1 MTCGATQ
8 SSDLPRITR
17 KQLAAVCMGNGLDF
31 YDFVTFAFF
40 ASQIGRTLFPDDGGT
55 GLLYALLT
63 FGAGFLT
70 RPLGSIVFGRIA
82 DRRGRVPA
90 MLLSFSLM
98 GVSIV
103 GLALTPA
110 YATIG
115 MTAPALAVTF
125 RLLQGF
131 ALGGEVGP
139 NAAFLYEAA
148 PRSRRALYVAMLGVT
163 QNLAVVASGAVGAI
177 LSAWLT
183 PTDLDAY
190 GWRIAF
196 LVGAAIVPVAAWIR
210 RTLVETTI
218 PSATEASILPKGSR
232 SLVIGGFLT
241 LAGGNVAFL
250 SIEYL
255 GTYAQTVL
263 NLPAENAFHSIL
275 VLGLVAAA
283 TDLVAAKLMDRGV
296 RSWWLVLP
304 WVVLLAFIIPAFM
317 VLADL
322 RTSGALLAI
331 TAFLGIVLELTFVPM
346 LVVFVGAL
354 PRTARATL
362 VGGAYAFAIAIFGG
376 SAQPI
381 INRLLAWTGNP
392 ISPAWYMTLAAAVG
406 LVGIVMLI
414 RQAPRLMRGQCA

>member
-1 MTCGATQ
+1 MTAADARP
-8 SSDLPRITR
+8 SAPPRINR

-40 ASQIGRTLFPDDGGT
+40 ATQIGCTLFPDNGGN

-70 RPLGSIVFGRIA
+70 RPLGGIAFGWIA

-90 MLLSFSLM
+90 MLMSFSLM

-115 MTAPALAVTF
+115 MAAPVLAVTF

-148 PRSRRALYVAMLGVT
+148 PRGRRALYVAMLGVT

-177 LSAWLT
+177 LSAWLM
-183 PTDLDAY
+183 PAELDAY

-196 LVGAAIVPVAAWIR
+196 LIGAAIVPVAAWIR
-210 RTLVETTI
+210 RTLVEPTM
-218 PSATEASILPKGSR
+218 PDAPEASLLPRRSR

-241 LAGGNVAFL
+241 LAAGNVAFL

-283 TDLVAAKLMDRGV
+283 TDLVAARLMDRGIPA
-296 RSWWLVLP
+296 WWLVLP
-304 WVVLLAFIIPAFM
+304 WAVLLVFIIPSFM
-317 VLADL
+317 ILTDL
-322 RTSGALLAI
+322 RTPGALLAI
-331 TAFLGIVLELTFVPM
+331 TFTLLG
-346 LVVFVGAL
+346 
-354 PRTARATL
+354 PRRRQ
-362 VGGAYAFAIAIFGG
+362 GGG
-376 SAQPI
+376 
-381 INRLLAWTGNP
+381 
-392 ISPAWYMTLAAAVG
+392 
-406 LVGIVMLI
+406 
-414 RQAPRLMRGQCA
+414 